1 MSGGL
6 ERLECEVRD
15 FELEADLDFVDPKRL
30 SAVIDRLQAT
40 LGRVVDRGR
49 RCGDHQLSRLT
60 PAGWVARTCG
70 LSRKTAGDRLCVG
83 RQLESLPQVA
93 EALAKGEIGY
103 QAVSAICHL
112 REQLGERVDAERE
125 KEMVSFA
132 RRFSVEHLRICCRH
146 ARAVADPEGF
156 EKDSERDFERR
167 WLEVSP
173 LLDGMHS
180 VDGILDPV
188 TGAAFRAALDSLAVW
203 RGPDDR
209 RNHGQRMADALGEL
223 LQHHLDEGRL
233 PRKNGVRPHITVN
246 TTLEGLKGEL
256 GAAAAELPGGMPI
269 SRKTVLHLPARRGGR
284 ARVGTSASLS
294 GPHVHSEPQAQYR
307 TPSTQQT

>member
-1 MSGGL
+1 M
-6 ERLECEVRD
+6 
-15 FELEADLDFVDPKRL
+15 
-30 SAVIDRLQAT
+30 
-40 LGRVVDRGR
+40 
-49 RCGDHQLSRLT
+49 
-60 PAGWVARTCG
+60 
-70 LSRKTAGDRLCVG
+70 
-83 RQLESLPQVA
+83 
-93 EALAKGEIGY
+93 
-103 QAVSAICHL
+103 
-112 REQLGERVDAERE
+112 DAERE
-125 KEMVSFA
+125 EEMVSFA

-284 ARVGTSASLS
+284 AAKRLGWGRA
-294 GPHVHSEPQAQYR
+294 QA
-307 TPSTQQT
+307 